1 MPGLILARGPSP
13 FPRAPP
19 PRVRPARG
27 PMCSAAARALPAGA
41 RGRRAAPDVTA
52 ARAPGRG
59 GGESARRRAGR
70 VRPLPRLR
78 RRPPAP
84 RHPAR
89 RPASPSARGRSSF
102 GHPAAEG
109 RARRLGGPG
118 PPGAPMARGR
128 ARSAPGWGSWP
139 RSHRGRGRVSS
150 NSAMVPIHLCAAL
163 SASLLPPLPH
173 THTNPTTLASWSLP
187 TCQMWKASLGK

>member
-1 MPGLILARGPSP
+1 
-13 FPRAPP
+13 
-19 PRVRPARG
+19 
-27 PMCSAAARALPAGA
+27 MCSAAARALPAGA

-84 RHPAR
+84 RRPAR

-128 ARSAPGWGSWP
+128 ARSAPGWGSWL
-139 RSHRGRGRVSS
+139 RSHRGRGESARTRRWCPFTCARRFKLLSS
-150 NSAMVPIHLCAAL
+150 PHF
-163 SASLLPPLPH
+163 H
-173 THTNPTTLASWSLP
+173 THTPTPPPWRPGVFPLAR
-187 TCQMWKASLGK
+187 CGRRV